1 MIITTTLGGIAGA
14 IASVLTGMWCGVGVL
29 GLIGLYM
36 LGGTVS
42 FAITLLIAL
51 KMQAQ
56 RPDQG
61 DH

>member
-56 RPDQG
+56 GPDQG

>member
-14 IASVLTGMWCGVGVL
+14 IASVLTGMWCGLGVL
-29 GLIGLYM
+29 GLIGLYI

-42 FAITLLIAL
+42 FAITFLITL